1 MRSLLSECPLLTS
14 ARHWFSSTMTTSSL
28 YPVSSTCKP
37 SSEVCFNSCSPN
49 SKFPK
54 ADSSYVLN
62 GNISNNY
69 NFYTCHLQP
78 GSTLPSKSPYNVST
92 YWLYSFS
99 PTSGPQSA
107 SSSITTRNSHCR
119 SHLKF
124 GKHKITVQL
133 THHFNGFGCAHQC
146 TFWLTQLSQRS
157 WCLMMVFVMVDR
169 KSVLCSLFTIC
180 LS

>member
-14 ARHWFSSTMTTSSL
+14 ARHWFPSTMTTSSL
-28 YPVSSTCKP
+28 YPVSSPCKP
-37 SSEVCFNSCSPN
+37 SSEVCLNSCLPSA
-49 SKFPK
+49 KLPK

-78 GSTLPSKSPYNVST
+78 GSSLPTKSPYNVST

-99 PTSGPQSA
+99 PPSGPQSA
-107 SSSITTRNSHCR
+107 SSSSSSSSTTRNSHCR

-124 GKHKITVQL
+124 GKSTITSQL
-133 THHFNGFGCAHQC
+133 EHHFNGFGCAHQLC
-146 TFWLTQLSQRS
+146 TL
-157 WCLMMVFVMVDR
+157 
-169 KSVLCSLFTIC
+169 
-180 LS
+180 